1 MPDASVPANVL
12 LAVPEATL
20 RAQSTP
26 TTGILYLQY
35 LSVAPPPGSD
45 PATSA
50 AERNVYLVVRLNDVE
65 FPIDPS
71 RPIARHVTPD
81 GTHVYTFTLDGPAA
95 QSLGLKGDSVPVSLS
110 LRGLPDPA
118 RKDAIETFDQILG
131 QYAGWEGVSSDVQQS
146 AGANVPLD
154 GGRTEDLRGRLVLMD
169 ETTGEMVGEV
179 PNQLPIHEDP
189 ALESIDKAEGAKD
202 VAHAAPVVLELP
214 SDVYDAYT
222 GHQPSEAEVL
232 AAAELS
238 EAREI
243 FVCAVPP
250 EQQDWIMKSASL
262 IRCVA
267 ISPIYNS

>member
-1 MPDASVPANVL
+1 MSDASVPANIL

-20 RAQSTP
+20 RTQSTP
-26 TTGILYLQY
+26 TAGTVYLQY
-35 LSVAPPPGSD
+35 LSVTTPPESVPVASE
-45 PATSA
+45 ANRS
-50 AERNVYLVVRLNDVE
+50 VYLVVRLNDVE

-71 RPIARHVTPD
+71 RPIARHITPD

-95 QSLGLKGDSVPVSLS
+95 QSLGLKGDSVPISLS
-110 LRGLPDPA
+110 LMGLPDPA

-131 QYAGWEGVSSDVQQS
+131 QYAGWEGVSGDVQQPTGLNMQED
-146 AGANVPLD
+146 AGKPA
-154 GGRTEDLRGRLVLMD
+154 DLRGRLVLMD
-169 ETTGEMVGEV
+169 ESTGEMVGEV

-189 ALESIDKAEGAKD
+189 ALEGIDKTEGAKD

-214 SDVYDAYT
+214 PDLYDAYT
-222 GHQPSEAEVL
+222 GQQPSEAESV

-243 FVCAVPP
+243 FVRAVPP

-262 IRCVA
+262 VR
-267 ISPIYNS
+267 